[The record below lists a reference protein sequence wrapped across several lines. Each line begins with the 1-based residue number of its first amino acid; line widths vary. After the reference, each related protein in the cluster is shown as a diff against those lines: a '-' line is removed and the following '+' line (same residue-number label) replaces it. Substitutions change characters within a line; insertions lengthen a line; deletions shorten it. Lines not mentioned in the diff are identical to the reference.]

1 MEKIVSLLLLMLSFT
16 AVAQE
21 RLVKINEHNYNIY
34 LKGIENRKANTPII
48 VFESGLGTD
57 LGNWDKIIDELS
69 KSLPVFAYD
78 RAGIGKSDK
87 IFDMPT
93 VKTVSK
99 NLKALLTTLNI
110 PPPYIL
116 VGHSLGGVYIRA
128 FAGFYPNEVAGLVFI
143 DPADFTETKK
153 DWHNL
158 LSSLN
163 IPSKRVDEMIFERLY
178 KPSPVDSVHYGSW
191 SEGQILTDLRRTD
204 FSEINI
210 LPVPNVPIYFFVG
223 GKFEVP
229 VERRSKEFD
238 HVAFFNHKT
247 DANNERWKQFIYSSN
262 KGGALIYLTNCG
274 HFVHRDDPK
283 TVIGNIKIMLET
295 LGN

>member
-1 MEKIVSLLLLMLSFT
+1 MEKIFSLLLFLSSFT
-16 AVAQE
+16 SYTQE
-21 RLVKINEHNYNIY
+21 KLVKVNEHQYNVY
-34 LKGIENRKANTPII
+34 LKGFENRKSNTPAII
-48 VFESGLGTD
+48 FESGMGTD

-78 RAGIGKSDK
+78 RASVGKSDK
-87 IFDMPT
+87 TYQMPT
-93 VKTVSK
+93 VKLVSES
-99 NLKALLTTLNI
+99 LKKLLNTLNI

-128 FAGFYPNEVAGLVFI
+128 FAGFYPNEIAGLVFI
-143 DPADFTETKK
+143 DPADFIEAKK

-163 IPSKRVDEMIFERLY
+163 VPSKRVDEMIFERLY
-178 KPSPVDSVHYGSW
+178 QSSPIDSLHYGSW
-191 SEGQILTDLRRTD
+191 SEGQVLTALRRTD
-204 FSEINI
+204 FSELTI

-229 VERRSKEFD
+229 VANRSKEFD

-247 DANNERWKQFIYSSN
+247 NANNERWKQFIYSSS
-262 KGGALIYLTNCG
+262 KGGVLIYLTNCG

-283 TVIGNIKIMLET
+283 TVINNIKIMLET
-295 LGN
+295 LRD